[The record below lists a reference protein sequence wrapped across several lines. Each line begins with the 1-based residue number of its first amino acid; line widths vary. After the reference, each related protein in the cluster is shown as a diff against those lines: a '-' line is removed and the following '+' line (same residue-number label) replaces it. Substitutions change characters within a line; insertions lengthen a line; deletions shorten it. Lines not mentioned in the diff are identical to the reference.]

1 MKEGKIVSL
10 KRNFMFVQ
18 VFYYHDGI
26 KRLEHF
32 ISDYLDIP
40 YEKVKGNLTLLPRDQ
55 QKDNKFSADTQIDL
69 LLKYDNITVNIEV
82 NTSYG
87 EGIKKRNLVFL
98 SRVMAQNYK
107 KGEKDYHN
115 IGASL
120 QINLNY
126 LKNSKQDKLVHRYR
140 LYEEEDFE
148 KIFSPNFQIDE
159 VDMRK
164 ADMLQYKCKSEW
176 EKKIYSWCKL
186 FIAEDKKTFNEALE
200 EIEMTEKE
208 REDFRK
214 IMEEI
219 SSEENIIRMETDLP
233 EDEVIRNTII
243 YDATQEAKDE
253 GIKQNQ
259 IETAKNMLKKNM
271 DIKIISE
278 ITNLSL
284 EEITQLEKEI

>member
-140 LYEEEDFE
+140 LYEEDFE

-186 FIAEDKKTFNEALE
+186 FIAEDRKTFDEALE

-208 REDFRK
+208 REDFSK

-243 YDATQEAKDE
+243 YDAKVEARQEAKQE
-253 GIKQNQ
+253 EKE
-259 IETAKNMLKKNM
+259 ETAKNMLKDGLSKET
-271 DIKIISE
+271 ISKY
-278 ITNLSL
+278 TNLSL
-284 EEITQLEKEI
+284 EEITQLEEEM